1 MNDQTELF
9 SKDHNK
15 LLNIAGWASNLAWLA
30 LVIYIISAALVIVED
45 QANYRQMEAVSSSY
59 QSGSNYWETAK
70 MDPLYYLVDIG
81 SDMVKRLLGG
91 FIYYVVL
98 KGISLGL
105 YMVVETDMN
114 YREKENQEGEL

>member
-1 MNDQTELF
+1 MNDQTESF

-30 LVIYIISAALVIVED
+30 LVLYIISAALVIVED
-45 QANYRQMEAVSSSY
+45 QATYQRMSAVSSSY
-59 QSGSNYWETAK
+59 QSGLDYWETAT
-70 MDPLYYLVDIG
+70 MDPLFYTIDIG
-81 SDMVKRLLGG
+81 SDMIKRLLGG

-105 YMVVETDMN
+105 YMIVETDMN
-114 YREKENQEGEL
+114 YREKENLEGEL